1 MLDMMAEYGAIMLA
15 AFFALEQ
22 ESRVGFHALGVVPR
36 IDHEFAR
43 LDYPLT
49 L

>member
-1 MLDMMAEYGAIMLA
+1 MLDMMTEYGAIMLP
-15 AFFALEQ
+15 AFFALKQ
-22 ESRVGFHALGVVPR
+22 ESPVSFRALFVVPR